1 METPAQPAAP
11 TPKEGALGK
20 LICDSTPYHKMDMPD
35 GWKSEVE
42 WDAQYGQWSFRG
54 ENRRVAKMLRIP
66 VTVTVKNEGTGRY
79 ETYRD
84 WLLIG
89 YEGGS
94 GE

>member
-1 METPAQPAAP
+1 MAAP
-11 TPKEGALGK
+11 PPPPTPDDGDLGQ
-20 LICDSTPYHKMDMPD
+20 LIRQRTPYKKMEVVAN
-35 GWKSEVE
+35 WKDQIE
-42 WDAQYGQWSFRG
+42 WDAQYVQWSFQG
-54 ENRRVAKMLRIP
+54 VNRRVAKALRIP
-66 VTVTVKNEGTGRY
+66 VTVTIHNDKTGQD

>member
-1 METPAQPAAP
+1 MEMVDHWQDQ
-11 TPKEGALGK
+11 
-20 LICDSTPYHKMDMPD
+20 I
-35 GWKSEVE
+35 E
-42 WDAQYGQWSFRG
+42 WDAEYVQWSFRG
-54 ENRRVAKMLRIP
+54 VNHRVAKALRIP
-66 VTVTVKNEGTGRY
+66 VTVTVFNEQTQEP